1 MRITKN
7 SLVALLCCTSLC
19 SSPVLAQNN
28 NDGYYKDIFMDSGI
42 RLNSLT
48 DLPVSR
54 YLGLSIESF
63 VSATH
68 SPDLLTLRDTLL
80 QREIMIGTEDDL
92 NGVLLYPDGAP
103 RFRVL
108 YMNGGKAAG
117 HGKSL
122 GVQG

>member
-7 SLVALLCCTSLC
+7 SLVALFCCASIC
-19 SSPVLAQNN
+19 SSPALAQNN

-68 SPDLLTLRDTLL
+68 SPDLL
-80 QREIMIGTEDDL
+80 
-92 NGVLLYPDGAP
+92 
-103 RFRVL
+103 
-108 YMNGGKAAG
+108 AARCG
-117 HGKSL
+117 H
-122 GVQG
+122 VTYF